1 MRNWCG
7 SVSVWQ
13 TGKKPANKASGR
25 MRLQGAHA
33 SAIEVRVALSAVC
46 ITLNWRLG
54 CMTKLW
60 LLLVPDLRQVETA
73 KRKDALKQASRSGL
87 TGNELIAMAVWL
99 VVVSIITQAVLK
111 GATEENRL
119 TFTIVTNLIITAPLL
134 LAVFI
139 PIHIRRIR
147 RGIRRRLGH

>member
-1 MRNWCG
+1 
-7 SVSVWQ
+7 
-13 TGKKPANKASGR
+13 
-25 MRLQGAHA
+25 
-33 SAIEVRVALSAVC
+33 
-46 ITLNWRLG
+46 
-54 CMTKLW
+54 MTKLW